1 MQKNLKKQILNSLIH
16 SETYCRKALPHI
28 KSEYFEKEYRP
39 VFELVISF
47 IKSYNKLP
55 TVAALQIELSNSKYT
70 SRSDL
75 NDITNLITSLEKKS
89 EVDETWLVNST
100 EKFCKDRA
108 VQLAI
113 MESIDILD
121 GKRQDKAEGSIP
133 EILSKALAIS
143 FDTNIGHDYIENAAE
158 RYAFYHKKE
167 DKTPFDIEMLNT
179 ITKGGVSRKTLN
191 IILAGTGVG
200 KSLAMCHFASAALA
214 EGKNVLYITLE
225 MAEEKIAER
234 IDANLFDIDIAD
246 IENMPKDLFESK
258 VDKIKKKTQG
268 KLIVK
273 EYPTAT
279 AHVGHFRALLD
290 ELKLKKAFKPDI
302 IFIDYLNIA
311 ASSRMKGLGGSI
323 NTYSYVK
330 AIAEELRGLAVEF
343 NVPVWSAT
351 QVTRTGF
358 GNSDVEITDTS
369 ESFGLPATADLML
382 ALISTEQLENMNQ
395 LMVKQLKN
403 RYNDPTTNKR
413 FVVGIDRAKMR
424 LYDVEDSAQSLSSE
438 SGSQQ
443 NTDDDKFSSLVI

>member
-167 DKTPFDIEMLNT
+167 DKMPFDIEMLNT

-191 IILAGTGVG
+191 IILAGCVHPDTGV
-200 KSLAMCHFASAALA
+200 
-214 EGKNVLYITLE
+214 
-225 MAEEKIAER
+225 KIR
-234 IDANLFDIDIAD
+234 LR
-246 IENMPKDLFESK
+246 KK
-258 VDKIKKKTQG
+258 V
-268 KLIVK
+268 
-273 EYPTAT
+273 
-279 AHVGHFRALLD
+279 
-290 ELKLKKAFKPDI
+290 
-302 IFIDYLNIA
+302 
-311 ASSRMKGLGGSI
+311 
-323 NTYSYVK
+323 
-330 AIAEELRGLAVEF
+330 
-343 NVPVWSAT
+343 
-351 QVTRTGF
+351 
-358 GNSDVEITDTS
+358 
-369 ESFGLPATADLML
+369 
-382 ALISTEQLENMNQ
+382 
-395 LMVKQLKN
+395 
-403 RYNDPTTNKR
+403 
-413 FVVGIDRAKMR
+413 
-424 LYDVEDSAQSLSSE
+424 
-438 SGSQQ
+438 
-443 NTDDDKFSSLVI
+443 

>member
-16 SETYCRKALPHI
+16 SENYCRKALPHI
-28 KSEYFEKEYRP
+28 KSEYFEREYRP
-39 VFELVISF
+39 VYELILTF
-47 IKSYNKLP
+47 IKNYNKLP
-55 TVAALQIELSNSKYT
+55 TPAALHIEFGNSEYT
-70 SRSDL
+70 SRK
-75 NDITNLITSLEKKS
+75 DINEITQLINSLETKS
-89 EVDETWLVNST
+89 DVDEGWLINST

-121 GKRQDKAEGSIP
+121 GKRKDQAEGSIP
-133 EILSKALAIS
+133 EILSKALSVS
-143 FDTNIGHDYIENAAE
+143 FDSNIGHDYIENAEE
-158 RYAFYHKKE
+158 RYRFYNVKE
-167 DKTPFDIEMLNT
+167 DKIPFDLKVLNT

-200 KSLAMCHFASAALA
+200 KSLAMCHLAAAALS

-246 IENMPKDLFESK
+246 IENLPKDLFDRK
-258 VDKIKKKTQG
+258 VNAIKKKTQG

-279 AHVGHFRALLD
+279 AHAGHFRALLD
-290 ELKLKKAFKPDI
+290 ELKLKKAFLPDM

-343 NVPVWSAT
+343 NVPIWSAT

-358 GNSDVEITDTS
+358 GNTDVEITDTS

-382 ALISTEQLENMNQ
+382 ALISTEKLEAMNQ

-403 RYNDPTTNKR
+403 RYNDLTANKR
-413 FVVGIDRAKMR
+413 FVVGIDRSKMR
-424 LYDVEDSAQSLSSE
+424 LYDVEDSAQTLTNDSS
-438 SGSQQ
+438 STPK
-443 NTDDDKFSSLVI
+443 TDNDFSSFKL